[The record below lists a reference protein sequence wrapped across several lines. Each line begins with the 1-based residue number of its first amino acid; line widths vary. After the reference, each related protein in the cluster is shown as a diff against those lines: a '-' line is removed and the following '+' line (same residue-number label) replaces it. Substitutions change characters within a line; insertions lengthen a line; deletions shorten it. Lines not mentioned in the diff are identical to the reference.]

1 MSMTSELLDIVRR
14 DAVKFGKFVLAS
26 GKESDL
32 YMDLRKVT
40 LQPKGAFLIGSI
52 IHDMIKDRSV
62 EAIGG
67 LSLGADP
74 IAVATSLVAYQK
86 GQEIVAFLVRKE
98 KKEHGM
104 KNAVEGPIRPGQKAV
119 IVDDVITTGS
129 STITAIQQAEA
140 AGLKVDLVIAVMDRL
155 EGGRAAIEALGHE
168 VRTLL
173 TRNDL

>member
-14 DAVKFGKFVLAS
+14 DAVKFGKFTLAS

-32 YMDLRKVT
+32 YVDMRKVT
-40 LQPKGAFLIGSI
+40 LHPKGAFLIGSI

-62 EAIGG
+62 DAIGG

-74 IAVATSLVAYQK
+74 ISVATSLIAYQK
-86 GQEIVAFLVRKE
+86 GQEIAAFLVRKE

-104 KNAVEGPIRPGQKAV
+104 KNAVEGPIRPGQKVV

-140 AGLKVDLVIAVMDRL
+140 AGLKVDLVIAVMDRM

-173 TRNDL
+173 TRSDL

>member
-1 MSMTSELLDIVRR
+1 MSMNDELRDLVKR
-14 DAVKFGKFVLAS
+14 DAVKFGKFILAS

-32 YMDLRKVT
+32 YVDLRKVT
-40 LQPKGAFLIGSI
+40 LQPKGASLIGSI
-52 IHDMIKDRSV
+52 IFEMIRDRGI

-74 IAVATSLVAYQK
+74 IAVATSLAAYGQ
-86 GQEIVAFLVRKE
+86 GQEIIAFLVRKE

-104 KNAVEGPIRPGQKAV
+104 KNAVEGPIKPGQKVV

-155 EGGRAAIEALGHE
+155 EGGRANIEALGHE

>member
-1 MSMTSELLDIVRR
+1 MIDELRDIVKR
-14 DAVKFGKFVLAS
+14 DAVKFGKFTLAS

-32 YMDLRKVT
+32 YVDLRKVT
-40 LQPKGAFLIGSI
+40 LLPKGAYLIGSI
-52 IHDMIKDRSV
+52 IYDMIKDRSV

-74 IAVATSLVAYQK
+74 IAVAVSLAAYQK
-86 GQEIVAFLVRKE
+86 GQEINAFLVRKE

-104 KNAVEGPIRPGQKAV
+104 KNAIEGPIKTGQKVV

-140 AGLKVDLVIAVMDRL
+140 AGLKVDLVVAILDRL
-155 EGGRAAIEALGHE
+155 EGGRAAIESMGHE
-168 VRTLL
+168 VRTLF